1 MILLDTHAALWA
13 EMAPEKLSRKAKARL
28 RAAEEAG
35 EALAIS
41 CMTLWE
47 IAYKNSR
54 NQLELFV
61 PCDQFLSELETDFEV
76 LPVDRKVVMHAARLS
91 APFPKDPM
99 DRLIAATA
107 LANDLT
113 LITADGKIR
122 KANVCEVLW

>member
-1 MILLDTHAALWA
+1 
-13 EMAPEKLSRKAKARL
+13 MAPEKLSHKAKARL
-28 RAAEEAG
+28 LAAENAG
-35 EALAIS
+35 EAMAIS

-76 LPVDRKVVMHAARLS
+76 LPVDRQVAMYAARLND
-91 APFPKDPM
+91 PFPRDPM

-113 LITADGKIR
+113 LMTADGKIR
-122 KANVCEVLW
+122 RAHACKVLW

>member
-1 MILLDTHAALWA
+1 MD
-13 EMAPEKLSRKAKARL
+13 PRKLSRKAEARL
-28 RAAEEAG
+28 RAAEDSSEAV
-35 EALAIS
+35 AIS

-54 NQLELFV
+54 KQLELFI
-61 PCDQFLSELETDFEV
+61 PCDQFLSELEADFVV
-76 LPVDRKVVMHAARLS
+76 LPVDRQVAMHAAGLS
-91 APFPKDPM
+91 GPFPKDPM

-122 KANVCEVLW
+122 KANLCKVLW

>member
-1 MILLDTHAALWA
+1 MILLDTHAALWV
-13 EMAPEKLSRKAKARL
+13 EMTPEKLSHKARARL
-28 RAAEEAG
+28 LAAEESG

-61 PCDQFLSELETDFEV
+61 PCDRFLFELEKDFEI
-76 LPVDRKVVMHAARLS
+76 LPVNRKVAIHAAGLG
-91 APFPKDPM
+91 APFPEDPM

-122 KANVCEVLW
+122 MANLCKVLW